1 MDNLGDIRLFV
12 EAASLGSLS
21 AAGRKLGLSPA
32 AASARLVKLEG
43 VLHTQLFERSTRKL
57 RLTDEGRMYL
67 AHCQHALQTLDDAR
81 AALQAGRTSVSG
93 ALRVSATS
101 DFGRAVLR
109 HWLDE
114 FNERHPQVTLTLVL
128 SDSLSHLLQDDIDLA
143 IRFGVPADSG
153 MVARR
158 MADNRRALC
167 ASPDYLAAHGAPSHP
182 DELHEHDFILLA
194 STAGVANHWR
204 FTRGEETAL
213 FSAPLERSRQTND
226 GALAREWAIEGRGV
240 VMKSIWDIGADLQA
254 GRLKLLLP
262 EWRSPDVPVNALF
275 QRTPYMAPRVRT
287 LLDFLEQRFAEAS
300 EALAAFLRQAPL

>member
-12 EAASLGSLS
+12 EAASQGSLS

-43 VLHTQLFERSTRKL
+43 VLRTQLFERSTRRL
-57 RLTDEGRMYL
+57 RLTDEGRVYL

-81 AALQAGRTSVSG
+81 AALQSGRATVSG

-128 SDSLSHLLQDDIDLA
+128 SDSLSHLLQDDIDMA
-143 IRFGVPADSG
+143 IRFGVPADSA

-158 MADNRRALC
+158 LADNRRALC
-167 ASPDYLAAHGAPSHP
+167 ASPAYLAAHGTPTHP
-182 DELHEHDFILLA
+182 DELGQLDFILLGSA
-194 STAGVANHWR
+194 AGVANNWR
-204 FTRGEETAL
+204 FSRGDETAL
-213 FSAPLERSRQTND
+213 FTAPPERSRQTND
-226 GALAREWAIEGRGV
+226 GALAREWAVEGRGV
-240 VMKSIWDIGADLQA
+240 VMKSIWDIGEDLQA

-262 EWRSPDVPVNALF
+262 DWRGPDAPVNALF

-287 LLDFLEQRFAEAS
+287 LLDFLERKFAQAS
-300 EALAAFLRQAPL
+300 EVLKPYLA

>member
-12 EAASLGSLS
+12 EASSQGSLS

-43 VLHTQLFERSTRKL
+43 VLRTQLFERSTRKL

-67 AHCQHALQTLDDAR
+67 AHCRHALQTLEDAR

-93 ALRVSATS
+93 ALRISATS
-101 DFGRAVLR
+101 DFGRSVLR

-114 FNERHPQVTLTLVL
+114 FNERHPHVTLTLVL
-128 SDSLSHLLQDDIDLA
+128 SDSVSHLLQDDIDLA
-143 IRFGVPADSG
+143 IRFGVPEDSSL
-153 MVARR
+153 VAKR

-167 ASPDYLAAHGAPSHP
+167 ASPEYLATHGTPGHP
-182 DELHEHDFILLA
+182 DDLHELDFILLTT
-194 STAGVANHWR
+194 SSGVANNWR
-204 FTRGEETAL
+204 MVHGGETAL
-213 FSAPLERSRQTND
+213 FTAPSERSRQTND
-226 GALAREWAIEGRGV
+226 GALAREWAVDGLGL

-254 GRLKLLLP
+254 GRLKLVLP
-262 EWRSPDVPVNALF
+262 EWRCPDVPVNALF

-300 EALAAFLRQAPL
+300 QSLQSFLR